1 MNKAT
6 ILRQGTGTKFLLSE
20 LSGAAI
26 VLRDRKIGKLDDFI
40 ILDEGPLPHVTHL
53 VVHRAFGYPSLV
65 IPLELI
71 ERIGTDRILVD
82 IDAPSNYETPVPE
95 DAILLKDYVLDKKV
109 IDLEDREVSVVFDV
123 KLLWIPT
130 TRRVY
135 VSDVEFG
142 RRGFFRR
149 LGLGWFANLLNVE
162 DDSVSWS
169 YIQPLPESIGSF
181 KGNVKLKALKEQIED
196 MPPVDLADIL
206 EELEPVQREAVFK
219 QLDSEEASDALEEI
233 DPNVQR
239 QIVSSM
245 EGDAVAKLVDLM
257 TPPQAADLLAVIPY
271 DEKQKILG
279 HLGEEFREKINAIM
293 DKQEESILNYA
304 TDRYISLPAATLVGY
319 VEDNYALLAKDK
331 DVAMYFYVLGEENVV
346 VGVVD
351 IREILLADPG
361 LTLEEIMAD
370 RIVSLEPEQT
380 LRDAY
385 ELFRRYGFR
394 AIPILDEG
402 KRNLGVI
409 VYKDVMG
416 LKHRF
421 VA

>member
-1 MNKAT
+1 VNKST
-6 ILRQGTGTKFLLSE
+6 TLRQGTGTKFLLSE
-20 LSGAAI
+20 LARAS
-26 VLRDRKIGKLDDFI
+26 VFMDDRRLGRVGDFI

-53 VVHRAFGYPSLV
+53 IVKRRYGNPSLV
-65 IPLELI
+65 IPLDLV
-71 ERIGTDRILVD
+71 ERIGTDRVLVD
-82 IDAPSNYETPVPE
+82 LPDIAKFETPVPE
-95 DAILLKDYVLDKKV
+95 DAILLEDYVMDKKV
-109 IDLEDREVSVVFDV
+109 IDLEDREVSIVFDV

-149 LGLGWFANLLNVE
+149 LGLGWLANLLDME
-162 DDSVSWS
+162 DDTVSWS
-169 YIQPLPESIGSF
+169 YIQALPAQIGSF
-181 KGNVKLKALKEQIED
+181 KGDVKLKALREQIED

-206 EELEPVQREAVFK
+206 EELEPGQREAVFK
-219 QLDSEEASDALEEI
+219 QLGSEEASDALEEI

-239 QIVSSM
+239 QIIASM
-245 EGDAVAKLVDLM
+245 EGEAAAKLVGLM
-257 TPPQAADLLAVIPY
+257 TPPQAADLLAVISH
-271 DEKQKILG
+271 DEKGRILAHLDEDFRGKIV
-279 HLGEEFREKINAIM
+279 AIM
-293 DKQEESILNYA
+293 DKQEDSILNYA
-304 TDRYISLPAATLVGY
+304 TDRYIFLPATEKVGY
-319 VEDNYALLAKDK
+319 VEDNYATLAKEK
-331 DVAMYFYVLGEENVV
+331 DVSMYVYVQGQEGEL

-351 IREILLADPG
+351 IKEILIAPPEASLG
-361 LTLEEIMAD
+361 EIMSD
-370 RIVSLEPEQT
+370 RIVSLEPSQT

-385 ELFRRYGFR
+385 DLFQRYGFR

-402 KRNLGVI
+402 RKNLGVI